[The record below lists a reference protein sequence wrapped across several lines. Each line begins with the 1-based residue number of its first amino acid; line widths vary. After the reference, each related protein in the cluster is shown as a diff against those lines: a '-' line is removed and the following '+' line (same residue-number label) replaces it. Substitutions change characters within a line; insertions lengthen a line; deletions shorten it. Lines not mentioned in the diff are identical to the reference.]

1 MNDALAVPHVSR
13 LSDALAL
20 RRRTMRCRIAKGK
33 TRGTAHSEI
42 GVNSLHQHGVT
53 SGQTL
58 TTSWRRSTSTL
69 A

>member
-13 LSDALAL
+13 LNDALAL

-42 GVNSLHQHGVT
+42 GVNSLHQYGVT
-53 SGQTL
+53 GFL
-58 TTSWRRSTSTL
+58 
-69 A
+69 